1 MNRKPDNEEL
11 LADVFA
17 EAGPADFRASMLGE
31 TLRLVRRRRRWRQ
44 ARHVAGMFFVLGL
57 LMIFVRQKNP
67 PHPPVSAPPMVT
79 TVSENYELV
88 RTQPLPNGAIVTT
101 EPSREGQ
108 FIAPATGVE
117 IVQNTPGNFR
127 TINDAELLALV
138 AQKPA
143 ILIRTGPDSEELVFA
158 NPEDQKSFR

>member
-17 EAGPADFRASMLGE
+17 EAGPADLRAAMLGE

-57 LMIFVRQKNP
+57 LMIFVRRKNP
-67 PHPPVSAPPMVT
+67 PRPPVSAPPMAT
-79 TVSENYELV
+79 AVSENYKLV
-88 RTQPLPNGAIVTT
+88 RTQPLPAGAIVTT
-101 EPSREGQ
+101 GPLRGGQ
-108 FIAPATGVE
+108 FIAPAAGVE
-117 IVQNTPGNFR
+117 IVQTAPGNFR
-127 TINDAELLALV
+127 IINDAELLALV

-143 ILIRTGPDSEELVFA
+143 ILIRTGPNSEELVFA
-158 NPEDQKSFR
+158 NPEDQNSFR